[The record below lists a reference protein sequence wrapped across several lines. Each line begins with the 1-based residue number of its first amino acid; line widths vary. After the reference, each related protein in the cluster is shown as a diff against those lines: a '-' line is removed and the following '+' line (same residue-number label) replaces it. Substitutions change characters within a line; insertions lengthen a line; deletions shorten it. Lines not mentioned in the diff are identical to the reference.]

1 MMSNLKERLEQTFGE
16 LRFSEYKLISTSV
29 IPFDQ
34 EVYKQC
40 EKNTCGYFGKNH
52 GCPPNGSEE
61 ERKHRVLKYKE
72 AYLVGYTMDYNFDDI
87 EDLED
92 LQDNS
97 FALNEVYD
105 KLRKAFAKEDVIVM
119 AVGPCTLCKTCTAAE
134 GEPCRFPDKTQYSM
148 EGSGIDVVKLSMQ
161 EQMQYYAG
169 PGKVVYFALVMFEE

>member
-1 MMSNLKERLEQTFGE
+1 MNDLKDRLTTAFDE
-16 LRFSEYKLISTSV
+16 LGFSEHKLIRTEV

-61 ERKHRVLKYKE
+61 ERKQRILKYKE
-72 AYLVGYTMDYNFDDI
+72 AYLIGYTMDYNFDDI

-92 LQDNS
+92 LENNS
-97 FALNEVYD
+97 FALNEVYQN
-105 KLRKAFAKEDVIVM
+105 LRKVFAQDDVVVM
-119 AVGPCTLCKTCTAAE
+119 AVGPCTLCKTCTATD
-134 GEPCRFPDKTQYSM
+134 GQPCRFPEKTQYSM

-169 PGKVVYFALVMFEE
+169 PGKVVYFAIVLFQE